1 MTKDEALTIRD
12 LLLKNSDYMVLPDSG
27 KDSAEVRQYR
37 QNLRDVPSQSGF
49 PENIVWPTLN

>member
-1 MTKDEALTIRD
+1 MTKDEALTIRN

-27 KDSAEVRQYR
+27 KDSAEVRKYR
-37 QNLRDVPSQSGF
+37 QDLMDLPDQPNF